1 MLCCSKSGGGRNMKM
16 RNYILV
22 LAAVLVAMAACTN
35 DKGVVDFK
43 SDRKTINIGASG
55 GVEKVHISSNDE
67 WVVSVAPQQEGENE
81 GAPNPWITVSPANGR
96 GSVTCDFIIDSALT
110 TKPRSAVVRIQNV
123 ATNVEQRIT
132 INQLGY
138 TYNLEVDDN
147 VVEVKKFAEYGKR
160 YFDVT
165 VKTNFDF
172 DVYIPQSAQHWVSRE
187 PASKLGEAYQ
197 LNLNRG
203 VRPREV
209 KVRFNWKINNSAEVR
224 LADIKFVPKSTID
237 IERNDVLNVMQE
249 AAEPII
255 PETRSGD
262 SLALLNIANTMQ
274 CWNPYDTSVSMD
286 SWSGITLWEERM
298 EGCKP
303 EWVGRVK
310 RVEIFLCNSYEGLP
324 YEVRYLTA
332 AEEIY
337 IFSNENSML
346 KSINLGEDILE
357 LKNLKRLTVGA
368 FGLNKL
374 PDNFAMPNLEYLDLG
389 SNNFQRIPDVIN
401 PTNLPKLRAL
411 VMNAEQR
418 HAVSDLSNTVYP
430 TEELGGLIE
439 EDKFPERLLLW
450 GLDTLVLS
458 VNYLHGELPSFEGR
472 SDVPVWTEE
481 EVIAADTLPRELI
494 GVPKI
499 MPTTKTF
506 RINHNR
512 LSGEVPKWLMMHPAL
527 DWWVPF
533 SLIFPQEGRY
543 SDGTKAGF
551 SNEPPSLVDYYKN
564 WYPNKKLANTVE
576 EEIPEEEGIITK

>member
-1 MLCCSKSGGGRNMKM
+1 MKM
-16 RNYILV
+16 RNYILIM
-22 LAAVLVAMAACTN
+22 AAMLVAMAACT
-35 DKGVVDFK
+35 KSQTVDFGT
-43 SDRKTINIGASG
+43 DRRTIQVGANG
-55 GVEKVHISSNDE
+55 GVEKVQISSDDA
-67 WVVSVAPQQEGENE
+67 WVATVGMQEDGT
-81 GAPNPWITVSPANGR
+81 PNPWITVSPANGR
-96 GSVTCDFIIDSALT
+96 GSVTCDIKIDSALT
-110 TKPRSAVVRIQNV
+110 VQPRSAVVTIQNV
-123 ATNVEQRIT
+123 ATNSLQRIA
-132 INQLGY
+132 INQDGY
-138 TYNLEVDDN
+138 TYKLEVDN
-147 VVEVKKFAEYGKR
+147 KNVEVKKYAEFGKR
-160 YFDVT
+160 YFDVV

-172 DVYIPQSAQHWVSRE
+172 EVKIPQSAQHWVEQE
-187 PASKLGEAYQ
+187 PASKLSEAYQ
-197 LNLNRG
+197 LDLNRG

-224 LADIKFVPKSTID
+224 LADIEFKPKKSID
-237 IERNDVLNVMQE
+237 IAHSDILSVAQE

-255 PETRSGD
+255 PDTRAGD

-274 CWNPYDTSVSMD
+274 CWNSYDTSVSMD
-286 SWSGITLWEERM
+286 SWSGITSWEERM
-298 EGCKP
+298 AGCKP

-310 RVEIFLCNSYEGLP
+310 RMEIFLCNAYEGLP
-324 YEVRYLTA
+324 YEIRYLTA

-368 FGLNKL
+368 FGLSEL
-374 PDNFAMPNLEYLDLG
+374 PSNFAMPNLEYLDLG
-389 SNNFQRIPDVIN
+389 SNNFQRIPEVIN

-411 VMNAEQR
+411 VMNAQQR
-418 HAVSDLSNTVYP
+418 HAVSDLSNTVYSA
-430 TEELGGLIE
+430 EQLGGLIE

-472 SDVPVWTEE
+472 SDVPVWSEA

-512 LSGEVPKWLMMHPAL
+512 LSGEIPQWLMMHPAL

-533 SLIFPQEGRY
+533 SLVFPQEGRY

-551 SNEPPSLVDYYKN
+551 SNEPPRLVEYYTK
-564 WYPNKKLANTVE
+564 WYPNKKLADSINEDTSVE
-576 EEIPEEEGIITK
+576 EDGTITK